1 MQSFLD
7 FLNNNSG
14 LVAILGVI
22 VGWLL
27 SSVSNK
33 RLYERQKKDA
43 IEKERRENFS
53 QKAVLYNSRSF
64 KAKTNNIRRLS
75 AVMCSYEA
83 RLNDYGEVD
92 IVLPKK
98 IGDYKNLKRKV
109 FYLENIGK
117 SDINAFEVAVASPKH
132 TALMLASSAKTYA
145 KEGFISYGVSD
156 DRTIRPG
163 EALELTLYYIEKD
176 PVINFASATLEI
188 YYHDSSNNICAQP
201 FFPEQAKTYPP
212 RAIEYSEWREQVNV
226 DKNLGL
232 WKERLSGKY

>member
-7 FLNNNSG
+7 FLNNNTG

-27 SSVSNK
+27 SSASSK

-43 IEKERRENFS
+43 IEKERREIFS
-53 QKAVLYNSRSF
+53 QKAVLYSSCNF
-64 KAKTNNIRRLS
+64 KAKTNNIRRIS

-83 RLNDYGEVD
+83 TLNSGGEVD
-92 IVLPKK
+92 VILPKE

-109 FYLENIGK
+109 IYLENIGK
-117 SDINAFEVAVASPKH
+117 SDINALEVAVASPKH
-132 TALMLASSAKTYA
+132 AALILVSSAKTYA
-145 KEGFISYGVSD
+145 KEGSISYGVSD

-176 PVINFASATLEI
+176 PVINFASATLEV
-188 YYHDSSNNICAQP
+188 YYHDSLNNICAQP
-201 FFPEQAKTYPP
+201 FFPEQAKMYPP
-212 RAIEYSEWREQVNV
+212 RAIEYSEWRDQVNV
-226 DKNLGL
+226 DKNLEF
-232 WKERLSGKY
+232 WKERLNRK

>member
-1 MQSFLD
+1 MQAFLD

-14 LVAILGVI
+14 LVAILGVV
-22 VGWLL
+22 VGWIL
-27 SSVSNK
+27 SSVSSK
-33 RLYERQKKDA
+33 RLYERQKRDA

-53 QKAVLYNSRSF
+53 QKAVLYNSHSF
-64 KAKTNNIRRLS
+64 KVRANNIHRIS

-83 RLNDYGEVD
+83 TLNSGGEVD
-92 IVLPKK
+92 VILPKE

-117 SDINAFEVAVASPKH
+117 SDINALEVAVASPKR
-132 TALMLASSAKTYA
+132 TALILASSAKTYA

-176 PVINFASATLEI
+176 SVINFASATLEV
-188 YYHDSSNNICAQP
+188 YYHDSLNNICAQP
-201 FFPEQAKTYPP
+201 FFPEQAKMYPP
-212 RAIEYSEWREQVNV
+212 RAIEYSEWRDQVNV
-226 DKNLGL
+226 DKNLEL
-232 WKERLSGKY
+232 WKERLNRRA